1 MKKQI
6 FLLSLLI
13 AGPNLSLAESS
24 CCSSSSASSCSSSCG
39 SSSCD
44 DNCSLDH
51 GMTYRRNENTFQN
64 ATPVF
69 VNMFNTNVIRDLE
82 QDDKH
87 GGLEITVF
95 GGKNTKHAESAA
107 YYFPYGHQH
116 YTFDGSVSPVT
127 FAHNIAWR
135 QAIVGGTAAAAG
147 SFEMTT
153 DYTNGT
159 WDTSDTGTTAAITEN
174 QFNADPTTYQ
184 FDPNKDTSKILPW
197 NFGITYA
204 ALFEPL
210 GASAIGERTG
220 TGLVSNPAFK
230 STIDP
235 KYLFSNV
242 GAGIALR
249 YHFSDDKQGLWGRIS
264 TSVEYVKS
272 KICLNEKVQ
281 TKKTDLTNEEFP
293 AQSARMGSV
302 TTGANEK
309 ADNPYGLSEAQ
320 LNAGVPAS
328 TEFENKYHTIT
339 PHYAITLASPVAFDQ
354 VDAMTTSAV
363 YTAPVDPYGSINEA
377 YLNGTTGTYFPV
389 NEEVTNGSSNAPA
402 NVEEAFNQSA
412 WKYGKIGCAQ
422 STTRLADIELCLGYQ
437 WLCSDCASTDWYV
450 GMVIPTGN
458 KPCATY
464 VAPAVVGNGQHFG
477 LMTGGS
483 FELMLSENENR
494 CVWYR
499 VDFNGRYLFQNT
511 QKRSFDLQGNEWSR
525 YMMVWENK
533 DAYSTALDYVNT
545 NNLMFTD
552 SSGEVAYAGQ
562 ANRNYTP
569 GINVFTEDM
578 KVTPRLQ
585 SRINQ
590 AVYFRSECFRGEL
603 GWNMYARSKEC
614 VKFACD
620 WDKAPAFADSS
631 YIAGVGLNN
640 NRTIY
645 NDSQNTVVNA
655 TANLLKST
663 EYNHPGTT
671 GNVLNLAAQT
681 INSDDNKALY
691 SQFAITEDQVNLDSA
706 ATPSSVTYTPY
717 ASLGYA
723 WSGDCK
729 PAVSVGGEYAFSLGN
744 RALNK
749 WMVWGKFEFAF

>member
-13 AGPNLSLAESS
+13 AGPNLSLADSS
-24 CCSSSSASSCSSSCG
+24 CCSSSCASSCSSSCG

-127 FAHNIAWR
+127 FAKDFSWNQVQVAAEINGVTGGDFELNVNTEKSP
-135 QAIVGGTAAAAG
+135 AIVGTVTGALATSVLIAADSNAYK
-147 SFEMTT
+147 F
-153 DYTNGT
+153 
-159 WDTSDTGTTAAITEN
+159 DT
-174 QFNADPTTYQ
+174 
-184 FDPNKDTSKILPW
+184 NKDTSKILPW

-210 GASAIGERTG
+210 GAYDQGEHAG
-220 TGLVSNPAFK
+220 TGFISQPDFK

-249 YHFSDDKQGLWGRIS
+249 YHFSDDKQGFWGRIS
-264 TSVEYVKS
+264 TSVEHVKS

-281 TKKTDLTNEEFP
+281 TKKTDLTNENFP
-293 AQSARMGSV
+293 QQHLGSA
-302 TTGANEK
+302 TADEL
-309 ADNPYGLSEAQ
+309 ADNPYGQTETQLEANSPKLPFLQ
-320 LNAGVPAS
+320 YSG
-328 TEFENKYHTIT
+328 TGTIDT
-339 PHYAITLASPVAFDQ
+339 GF
-354 VDAMTTSAV
+354 
-363 YTAPVDPYGSINEA
+363 TAPEEPLGSINQA

-533 DAYSTALDYVNT
+533 DAYSAALDYVNANQYT
-545 NNLMFTD
+545 QSNIYGN
-552 SSGEVAYAGQ
+552 
-562 ANRNYTP
+562 ANRHYTP

-585 SRINQ
+585 SRVNQ

-631 YIAGVGLNN
+631 YIAGIGLNN

-645 NDSQNTVVNA
+645 NDSQTTCFNA
-655 TANLLKST
+655 TANLVKSD
-663 EYNHPGTT
+663 NSGT
-671 GNVLNLAAQT
+671 VVINLAGEDIA
-681 INSDDNKALY
+681 SDANKAVY
-691 SQFAITEDQVNLDSA
+691 SQFAIDQDQVNLDSA

>member
-13 AGPNLSLAESS
+13 AGPNLSLADSSCCESS
-24 CCSSSSASSCSSSCG
+24 CASSCSSSCG

-116 YTFDGSVSPVT
+116 YTFDGSVSAVT
-127 FAHNIAWR
+127 FAKDLAWNQVSSSGSAIAIGAVGFDVNAANTPSIS
-135 QAIVGGTAAAAG
+135 AIVN
-147 SFEMTT
+147 MTT
-153 DYTNGT
+153 SSIGL
-159 WDTSDTGTTAAITEN
+159 
-174 QFNADPTTYQ
+174 NADSNAYK
-184 FDPNKDTSKILPW
+184 FDTNKDTSKILPW

-210 GASAIGERTG
+210 GAYDQGERAG
-220 TGLVSNPAFK
+220 TGLISQPDFK

-249 YHFSDDKQGLWGRIS
+249 YHFSDDKQGFWGRIS
-264 TSVEYVKS
+264 TSVEHVKS

-281 TKKTDLTNEEFP
+281 TKKTDLTNENFP
-293 AQSARMGSV
+293 QQFLGSA
-302 TTGANEK
+302 TADPL
-309 ADNPYGLSEAQ
+309 ADNPYGLTGGELVANDPKLPFLQ
-320 LNAGVPAS
+320 YVATGS
-328 TEFENKYHTIT
+328 TDT
-339 PHYAITLASPVAFDQ
+339 AF
-354 VDAMTTSAV
+354 
-363 YTAPVDPYGSINEA
+363 TAPGEPYGSINQA

-533 DAYSTALDYVNT
+533 DDYSVALDYVNANQYT
-545 NNLMFTD
+545 QSNTYGN
-552 SSGEVAYAGQ
+552 
-562 ANRNYTP
+562 ANRHYSP

-585 SRINQ
+585 SRVNQ

-631 YIAGVGLNN
+631 YIAGIGLNN

-645 NDSQNTVVNA
+645 NDSQTTCFNA
-655 TANLLKST
+655 TANLVTSDNAGAT
-663 EYNHPGTT
+663 
-671 GNVLNLAAQT
+671 VINLAGTDIA
-681 INSDDNKALY
+681 SDDNKAVY
-691 SQFAITEDQVNLDSA
+691 SQFAISEEQVNLDSA

-723 WSGDCK
+723 WSSDCK